1 MEQVEV
7 IRADV
12 SYISEIYQLE
22 QDCFK
27 TPWPLEVLYEDICVN
42 HNIYFV
48 IKENGRVVGYAGM
61 WMILDEAHIN
71 NICIRRE
78 FRKKGYAHRLMER
91 LIEEAY
97 ALGADSMTLVVRVS
111 NFRAI
116 NLYKD
121 FDFEIEGVRKGYYA
135 DNKEDAFIMWKQGI
149 KREMEMLKMEY
160 K

>member
-97 ALGADSMTLVVRVS
+97 ALGADSMTLEVRVS

-149 KREMEMLKMEY
+149 KREMEMLEMEY